1 MNRRPTHPP
10 LFWRHMWTFPNKY
23 VCLTEKRYTLSSISL
38 KINDFICVISV
49 KLKNSIWLEDF
60 ENDLEYCSL
69 NYGHS
74 SGVGRLQDEP
84 DCKDV
89 STRHHTT
96 TMHHRHHHTL
106 STELTNLMGSDGR
119 PVSNHHQGWAL
130 RRDGI
135 RGTGQDPVR
144 RFYRDGT
151 GSDTNGT
158 GLDFENVCR
167 DGIGISRNGTGWN
180 FKGRVWMNSF
190 TFWNIIHKVSCPFIT
205 SALKRKI
212 TVGEFLP
219 KVSLSFNI
227 ISYTHKK
234 LVTKR
239 FFNKNIFHDVMNDF
253 CLQQVNISDWN
264 NWRSQSV
271 VLTVN
276 FDFTHVL
283 VQLTYNY
290 VKAQITL
297 AD

>member
-1 MNRRPTHPP
+1 MNRWPTHPP

-130 RRDGI
+130 RRDGT

-205 SALKRKI
+205 CHFS
-212 TVGEFLP
+212 VGTNLLTF
-219 KVSLSFNI
+219 F
-227 ISYTHKK
+227 SYLHMFR
-234 LVTKR
+234 VAA
-239 FFNKNIFHDVMNDF
+239 VMRV
-253 CLQQVNISDWN
+253 LRLIL
-264 NWRSQSV
+264 RP
-271 VLTVN
+271 VLTAS
-276 FDFTHVL
+276 DLRAREVL
-283 VQLTYNY
+283 TESPPLRRLRRAWCLTPPLRRLRC
-290 VKAQITL
+290 ASLRT
-297 AD
+297 